1 MEEQYNDEEIF
12 RRIKARD
19 EPFIALIY
27 EYYWR
32 SFYPFILKIGQLE
45 EANIKEIYLQAF
57 AVFCY
62 KIQQGELKWPMRS
75 SLKTYL
81 FGVGKIFLRKFWDKR
96 KGDRLRFDELPEE
109 SPNQQ
114 IEQDIEGYYEQK
126 DRRTFLAACL
136 KKVGERCQQILHF
149 KYFLDFADD
158 AIAREMNIPS
168 EGAVRQL
175 RFKCLKK
182 IRDLFN

>member
-45 EANIKEIYLQAF
+45 ESIIKEIYLRAF
-57 AVFCY
+57 AVLCHN
-62 KIQQGELKWPMRS
+62 IQQEKVRWPMTS
-75 SLKTYL
+75 KLKTYL
-81 FGVGKIFLRKFWDKR
+81 FSIGKIVLHKHWDKQ
-96 KGDRLRFDELPEE
+96 KGDRLRFEEAPEE
-109 SPNQQ
+109 SSHLQIDRQ
-114 IEQDIEGYYEQK
+114 IEDYYEQK